1 MDTDSKHWSLSVI
14 HFFGDKNYDR
24 TLHLSINVKG
34 NLLSGSTSVST
45 QCYLWHLCYTNLELN
60 DWEVTVGAGGRVK
73 GWPITIGKEKKNYCK
88 WVV

>member
-45 QCYLWHLCYTNLELN
+45 QCYL
-60 DWEVTVGAGGRVK
+60 
-73 GWPITIGKEKKNYCK
+73 
-88 WVV
+88 